1 MDQQQSSATALW
13 CLDRKNTNDSHIPS
27 KKQRLS
33 EYDENEA
40 PPGIVWDGDNYS
52 CAYDALF
59 SILYNIWVS
68 KPKKWKK
75 FFEDSNEYLAA
86 LHDGFQ
92 KPLKRY

>member
-40 PPGIVWDGDNYS
+40 PPGIVWDGGNYS